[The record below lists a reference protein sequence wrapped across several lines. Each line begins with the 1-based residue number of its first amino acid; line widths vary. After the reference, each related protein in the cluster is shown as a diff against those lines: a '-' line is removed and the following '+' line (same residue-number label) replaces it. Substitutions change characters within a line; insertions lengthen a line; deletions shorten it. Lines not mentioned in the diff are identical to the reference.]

1 MSLDLKFC
9 SVLTRSLRLKW
20 VLNYLALNE
29 LLALVIAVVEVKR
42 SHDSL
47 NGIAADVGVVRRRV
61 RRRVNV
67 GVEVHHLAYAVQ
79 TLALHN
85 LGAGR
90 REEALVVGRI
100 LAIKIIGDN
109 GVEYGIA
116 QVFEPLV
123 VLPNGR
129 RACA

>member
-1 MSLDLKFC
+1 
-9 SVLTRSLRLKW
+9 
-20 VLNYLALNE
+20 
-29 LLALVIAVVEVKR
+29 
-42 SHDSL
+42 
-47 NGIAADVGVVRRRV
+47 
-61 RRRVNV
+61 VNV

-123 VLPNGR
+123 VLPTAVGHAHRFRTMHKSQLIQVDVVRVQAGNLVYVNIKLLIL
-129 RACA
+129 AEKELY